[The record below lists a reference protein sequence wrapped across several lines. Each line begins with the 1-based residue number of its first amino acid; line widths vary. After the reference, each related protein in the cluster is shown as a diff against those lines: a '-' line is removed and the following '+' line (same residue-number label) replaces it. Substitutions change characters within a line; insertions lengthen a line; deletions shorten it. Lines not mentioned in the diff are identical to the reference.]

1 MTLEEAIKMAK
12 SLADFNRNLAGQ
24 YDASYNANPS
34 EKNRKAANTYAE
46 RALALDTVIAAANG
60 DMTAEYTPKKIG
72 KWMQSRYVRSVF
84 ACSICR
90 RSCDVTFNGRDRLY
104 AYCPHCGAQMNVEG
118 NR

>member
-1 MTLEEAIKMAK
+1 MTLEEAIERAK
-12 SLADFNRNLAGQ
+12 ALADFNRRLAGQ
-24 YDASYNANPS
+24 YETTYTVKPD
-34 EKNRKAANTYAE
+34 EKTRKAADTYAE
-46 RALALDTVIAAANG
+46 RALALDTVIAAAKG